1 MIKINEKNYKM
12 IIQKKNGSFLG
23 WNNERRMRRGSAENA
38 EKNPNR
44 PSIYGMCGKNG
55 IMLVRIEMYSYNMMK
70 IEMSSCH
77 PSAKKRFE
85 KSPIRTVNSLTR
97 RQIK

>member
-1 MIKINEKNYKM
+1 M

-23 WNNERRMRRGSAENA
+23 WNNEHRMKRGSAENA

-85 KSPIRTVNSLTR
+85 KSPNRTVNSLTR